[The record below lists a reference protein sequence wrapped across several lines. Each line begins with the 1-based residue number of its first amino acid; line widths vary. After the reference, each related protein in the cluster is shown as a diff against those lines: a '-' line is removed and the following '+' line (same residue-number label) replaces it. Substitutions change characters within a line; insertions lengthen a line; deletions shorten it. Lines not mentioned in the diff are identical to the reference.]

1 MYQALRRY
9 RKTGE
14 SQENDKDL
22 KKNEL
27 LRKAEVLEFDLEKRV
42 VEQDLVNLQKYKR
55 IEDDD

>member
-14 SQENDKDL
+14 SQEENDKDL
-22 KKNEL
+22 KKDL